1 MVAAGP
7 FLDDAYEFLRA
18 MRGRPNE
25 EVAASFGALL
35 TNADSQRR
43 ELVVQAMLSLSSA
56 VAVASERKLADAAA
70 VVADDRASER
80 FELAMLYL
88 LEAAMAKGTIRPL
101 DAEFARLIAR
111 GERNW
116 R

>member
-1 MVAAGP
+1 M
-7 FLDDAYEFLRA
+7 
-18 MRGRPNE
+18 PND
-25 EVAASFGALL
+25 EVAARFGDLL
-35 TNADSQRR
+35 TDAQPQRR
-43 ELVVQAMLSLSSA
+43 ELMVRAMLGLSSA
-56 VAVASERKLADAAA
+56 VAVASERKLEAVAA
-70 VVADDRASER
+70 VDARAPER

-101 DAEFARLIAR
+101 DGEFARLIAR